1 MVMSIITQA
10 KERRGNMKLCK
21 ISIDGFR
28 NIKMSEIICSELVA
42 LVSLNSYGKSNLL
55 QAIDYGVDFIRNNE
69 DTKKNMMSWSKGIP
83 LNKSM
88 PSKDFRIE
96 FEMKTSIDE
105 SPYFVIYGYQFKW
118 VRDDDKGACIVGEWL
133 KMKLDRKNQKY
144 KVLINRNMDQA
155 FYRSAETGR
164 CNSRIAI
171 EDNNLIVNKL
181 KAFDFLYY
189 YEIIKRINGLRVYIE
204 RHLDASNSYSPNPI
218 VRKNVD
224 ALEMEEINLPRVIFS
239 LKKQHPEKYELLMN
253 AFMQLFPQITE
264 IDVEEVSV
272 NTKLKKELPDDLP
285 FKLSKEVYILY
296 VNDHNLNQPISFED
310 MSDGA
315 KRVFLLLT
323 NIIIA
328 DLNNL
333 SLIAVEEPENSIHPS
348 LLQNYLRVVSQL
360 LGETRIIITS
370 HSPYI
375 IQYLD
380 PHNIY
385 VGLPGKYGVAQ
396 FKRIRN
402 SAQKA
407 LINDASSSEMS
418 TGDYLF
424 ELLSGTAEDIK
435 MIEQYL
441 ETGNNE

>member
-1 MVMSIITQA
+1 MRIIPQVN
-10 KERRGNMKLCK
+10 ERRGNMKLNK

-55 QAIDYGVDFIRNNE
+55 QAIDFGVDFIRRDE
-69 DTKKNMMSWSKGIP
+69 DTKKDMMSWTKGIP

-105 SPYFVIYGYQFKW
+105 NTYIVLYGYKFKW
-118 VRDDDKGACIVGEWL
+118 VRDDDTGASIVGEWL
-133 KMKLDRKNQKY
+133 KVKLDEKNQKY
-144 KVLINRNMDQA
+144 KVLIKRDGGQA

-164 CNSRIAI
+164 CSSKVTI
-171 EDNNLIVNKL
+171 ENNELIVNKL

-189 YEIIKRINGLRVYIE
+189 YDIIKRINSLRVYIE
-204 RHLDASNSYSPNPI
+204 RHLDASNSYGPDPI
-218 VRKNVD
+218 IRKNVD
-224 ALEMEEINLPRVIFS
+224 ALEMEGNNLPRAVFS
-239 LKKQHPEKYELLMN
+239 LKKQHPERYELLIN
-253 AFMQLFPQITE
+253 SFMQLFPQITE

-272 NTKLKKELPDDLP
+272 NTKLNKQLPDDLP

-296 VNDHNLNQPISFED
+296 VNDHNLNQPINFED

-348 LLQNYLRVVSQL
+348 LLQNYLRVVTQL

-375 IQYLD
+375 IQYLE
-380 PHNIY
+380 PHNVY
-385 VGLPGKYGVAQ
+385 VGMPGKYGVAQ
-396 FKRIRN
+396 FKRIRMF
-402 SAQKA
+402 AQKA
-407 LINDASSSEMS
+407 LINDASNSEMS

-424 ELLSGTAEDIK
+424 ELLSGTEEDIK

-441 ETGNNE
+441 ETENNE

>member
-1 MVMSIITQA
+1 
-10 KERRGNMKLCK
+10 MKLCK

-55 QAIDYGVDFIRNNE
+55 QAIDFGVDFIRRNE
-69 DTKKNMMSWSKGIP
+69 DIKKNMMSWTKGIP

-105 SPYFVIYGYQFKW
+105 STYLVLYGYQFKW
-118 VRDDDKGACIVGEWL
+118 VRDDETGARIVGEWL
-133 KMKLDRKNQKY
+133 KVKLDEKNQKY
-144 KVLINRNMDQA
+144 KVLIKRDMNKA
-155 FYRSAETGR
+155 FYCSTETGR
-164 CNSRIAI
+164 CNSKVKI
-171 EDNNLIVNKL
+171 EDNDLIINKL
-181 KAFDFLYY
+181 KAFDSLYY
-189 YEIIKRINGLRVYIE
+189 YDIIKRINGLRVYIE
-204 RHLDASNSYSPNPI
+204 RHLDASDSYSPNPLI
-218 VRKNVD
+218 RTNVD
-224 ALEMEEINLPRVIFS
+224 ALEMEGNNLPREIFN
-239 LKKQHPEKYELLMN
+239 LKKLHPEKYELLMN
-253 AFMQLFPQITE
+253 AFMQLFPQITD
-264 IDVEEVSV
+264 IDVQEVSV
-272 NTKLKKELPDDLP
+272 KTKLENKIPDDLP

-296 VNDHNLNQPISFED
+296 VSDNNLNQPISFED
-310 MSDGA
+310 MSDGV

-328 DLNNL
+328 DINNL

-348 LLQNYLRVVSQL
+348 LLQNYLRVVTQL

-375 IQYLD
+375 IQYLE

-385 VGLPGKYGVAQ
+385 MGIPGKYGVAQ
-396 FKRIRN
+396 FKRIRTA
-402 SAQKA
+402 AQKA
-407 LINDASSSEMS
+407 LINDASNSEMS

-424 ELLSGTAEDIK
+424 ELLSGTEEDIK
-435 MIEQYL
+435 IIEQYL
-441 ETGNNE
+441 ETENNE